1 MHIRRIHWSTP
12 YGAAHCK
19 NSFCL
24 GAMCGRD
31 IGRQDFSA
39 EAIDKSV
46 VPGLLDLTTGDL
58 PRNPAAH
65 VACVWHAVEAGDVL
79 KHV

>member
-1 MHIRRIHWSTP
+1 
-12 YGAAHCK
+12 
-19 NSFCL
+19 
-24 GAMCGRD
+24 MCGRD

-79 KHV
+79 KHA